1 LKKWGKIF
9 SRNTVFGN
17 IKTMEMIAFPE
28 VCDRLWKNNDVN
40 TIEFD
45 NREAGVLHK

>member
-1 LKKWGKIF
+1 MKF
-9 SRNTVFGN
+9 VVYRE
-17 IKTMEMIAFPE
+17 TMEMIAFPE
-28 VCDRLWKNNDVN
+28 VCADRLWKNNDVN